1 MSTKIK
7 TKNTIMATIF
17 ATMLTACSGTSCSG
31 ESTTTDDVETSAES
45 ESSTG
50 TPLDLGSETGSD
62 SGTSDETGD
71 ETETGELPQV
81 METPAE
87 PLSLSTDPTTIIVK

>member
-1 MSTKIK
+1 MSIKIK

-17 ATMLTACSGTSCSG
+17 ATMLTACSGTSCSA
-31 ESTTTDDVETSAES
+31 ETTTDDVETSAES

-50 TPLDLGSETGSD
+50 TPVDLGSETSSG

-81 METPAE
+81 METPTE